1 MPRPGYSPLY
11 QLDFENPILEIERQI
26 DAIEERADADRYAD
40 ELKQLNETRGGS
52 FARSTRASRHGR
64 PCASHA
70 TRCARRP
77 LTTCR

>member
-40 ELKQLNETRGGS
+40 ELKQLNETREGLLRKIYSGLTPWQTVRIARHRRRSQQGS
-52 FARSTRASRHGR
+52 
-64 PCASHA
+64 PVV
-70 TRCARRP
+70 
-77 LTTCR
+77 